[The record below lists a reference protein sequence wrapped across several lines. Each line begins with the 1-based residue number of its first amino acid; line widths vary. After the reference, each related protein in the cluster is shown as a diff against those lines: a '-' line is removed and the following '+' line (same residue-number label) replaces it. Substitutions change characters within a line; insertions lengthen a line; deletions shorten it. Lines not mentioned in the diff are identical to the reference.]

1 MGKAA
6 MLRRSFAPRL
16 GIALILVVATA
27 ALVASRIGYP
37 WQMTTPDVIGLVASI
52 TTDPDLTA
60 HVVLSEGR
68 TLDVGRSDR
77 SLGGLSGIGDVLF
90 LGSHPDLWYFAG
102 HKSENPGCYWIS
114 ASRAYS
120 DPGTVVLVFEEL
132 PGVGVRLP
140 KAPGFDDS
148 KLVTADSQGRL
159 LYSAIGPISLC
170 ADEVG
175 QINGRR

>member
-1 MGKAA
+1 MR
-6 MLRRSFAPRL
+6 RRSFGSRL

-27 ALVASRIGYP
+27 ALAASRLGIGYP
-37 WQMTTPDVIGLVASI
+37 GQVTTPDVIGLVASI

-60 HVVLSEGR
+60 HVVLADGQ
-68 TLDVGRSDR
+68 TLDVGGSNR

-90 LGSHPDLWYFAG
+90 LGSHPDRWYFAG

-140 KAPGFDDS
+140 KAPEFDDS

-170 ADEVG
+170 ADKVG

>member
-1 MGKAA
+1 MR
-6 MLRRSFAPRL
+6 RRSFGSRL
-16 GIALILVVATA
+16 GIAVILVVATA
-27 ALVASRIGYP
+27 AFVASRIGYP
-37 WQMTTPDVIGLVASI
+37 WQVTTPDVIGLVASI

-60 HVVLSEGR
+60 HVLLTDGQ
-68 TLDVGRSDR
+68 TLDIGRSDR
-77 SLGGLSGIGDVLF
+77 SLGGIGELLF
-90 LGSHPDLWYFAG
+90 LGSHPDRWYFAG
-102 HKSENPGCYWIS
+102 HKSESPGCYWIS